1 MPTASNLETGVRAVV
16 SILASHYG
24 FDVSAAEAILSG
36 KLNTKLG
43 ECALTKTSKISP
55 PKIRSTTG
63 GSVPKEAWQK
73 VIENWE
79 CPLSQGQYYRA
90 LGADPDTV
98 KVASLEGKK
107 YGSKIEEIIRGLFRM
122 RKGTDTGHDG
132 QIITDDCKVIR
143 VEMKATRYYAN
154 GHGPGKLQHIQATHD
169 YELLLGILLEVDG
182 SLNLIAMAKQDA
194 LTLGLGDINS
204 TANFTKQGKKDH
216 DSDQGWWI
224 DFCTAEKIFTK
235 IRTREDLID
244 VYTDSATRRL
254 ASST

>member
-1 MPTASNLETGVRAVV
+1 MPNASNLETGARAVV

-24 FDVSAAEAILSG
+24 FDVSAAESIVSG
-36 KLNTKLG
+36 KLNTKQR
-43 ECALTKTSKISP
+43 ECAPTKTATISP

-63 GSVPKEAWQK
+63 GSVPKEDWQR
-73 VIENWE
+73 VIPNWE
-79 CPLSQGQYYRA
+79 CPLSQGEYYRVH
-90 LGADPDTV
+90 GASPETI

-107 YGSKIEEIIRGLFRM
+107 YGSKIEEIMRVLFKM
-122 RKGTDTGHDG
+122 RKTAETGHDG
-132 QIITDDCKVIR
+132 QIITDDGKVIR

-169 YELLLGILLEVDG
+169 YELLLGILLELDG
-182 SLNLIAMAKQDA
+182 SLNLIAIAKQDA
-194 LTLGLGDINS
+194 LALGLGDINS
-204 TANFTKQGKKDH
+204 TINFTKQGKKDH
-216 DSDQGWWI
+216 DSGQGWWI
-224 DFCTAEKIFTK
+224 DFCRAEKIFTK